1 MGMSGNDEE
10 NGALF
15 PDRVGDRLRAAR
27 QKAGLD
33 LSDIAARTR
42 VPLRHLTAIEAGDYS
57 SLPSSTY
64 SIGFV
69 RAFAR
74 AVGEDEV
81 KLAQD
86 LRDELG
92 TATPLERSQPV
103 GFEEVEARAV
113 PPMRWVWIA
122 VLVAAIIGG
131 GYALIRAFNAT
142 PTESA
147 VPDIAIEDASEAA
160 TEGGNAAAAPA
171 AVSPKGSVLLTA
183 KDAVWLRIYDAND
196 KVLFEKEMARGE
208 TFAVPADANNPMV
221 RTGRADLISVTVDG
235 KEVAPLGPP
244 ERTIKNVGISA
255 AALAARTPEPAV
267 TAAAP
272 GAASPSAASGAAAAT
287 QPVQP

>member
-1 MGMSGNDEE
+1 MSGNDEE

-42 VPLRHLTAIEAGDYS
+42 VPLRHLTAIESGDYS
-57 SLPSSTY
+57 ALPSSTY

-69 RAFAR
+69 RAYAR
-74 AVGEDEV
+74 AIGEDEAA
-81 KLAQD
+81 LAQD
-86 LRDELG
+86 LREELG

-103 GFEEVEARAV
+103 GLEEVEARAV

-122 VLVAAIIGG
+122 LLVAVIIGG
-131 GYALIRAFNAT
+131 GYALIRNFKAM

-147 VPDIAIEDASEAA
+147 VPESVSEDAGEAA
-160 TEGGNAAAAPA
+160 PEGGNTAAAPA

-208 TFAVPADANNPMV
+208 TFAVPAEANNPMI

-244 ERTIKNVGISA
+244 ERTIKNVGISS
-255 AALAARTPEPAV
+255 AALSARVPEPA
-267 TAAAP
+267 AATPATS
-272 GAASPSAASGAAAAT
+272 AASPSAASGAAAAA
-287 QPVQP
+287 QSQVQP

>member
-1 MGMSGNDEE
+1 MGMSGNDEQ

-15 PDRVGDRLRAAR
+15 PDRVGDRLRNAR

-42 VPLRHLTAIEAGDYS
+42 VPLRHLTAIESGDYS

-69 RAFAR
+69 RAYAR
-74 AVGEDEV
+74 AVGEDEAG
-81 KLAQD
+81 LARD
-86 LRDELG
+86 LREELG
-92 TATPLERSQPV
+92 TSTPLERSQPI
-103 GFEEVEARAV
+103 GLEEVEARAV

-122 VLVAAIIGG
+122 LLVAAIIGG

-142 PTESA
+142 PTETA
-147 VPDIAIEDASEAA
+147 VPEAA
-160 TEGGNAAAAPA
+160 TEDTGEAAPEVGNETAAPA
-171 AVSPKGSVLLTA
+171 VVSPKGSVLLIA

-244 ERTIKNVGISA
+244 ERTIKDVGISA
-255 AALAARTPEPAV
+255 AALSAR
-267 TAAAP
+267 AAAP
-272 GAASPSAASGAAAAT
+272 EATVAGPGTMSPSAASGAAAAAP
-287 QPVQP
+287 PVQP